1 MSDPQAL
8 LPPGWPSPKGYANG
22 MAASGRIVVTGG
34 LIGWDERE
42 VFAEGFLAQA
52 RQALLNL
59 CAVLAAGGA
68 EPRHLVR
75 LNWYVVDMDEYLES
89 RKALGPIYREI
100 LGRHFPAMA
109 VMQIVRLVEPAAR
122 LEIEGTAVVEE
133 SRIEESRIRKLG
145 VAEELP

>member
-1 MSDPQAL
+1 MSDRQAL

-52 RQALLNL
+52 RQALSNL
-59 CAVLAAGGA
+59 RAVLAAGGA

-75 LNWYVVDMDEYLES
+75 LNWYVVDMDEYLEA
-89 RKALGPIYREI
+89 RKALGPVYREI

-122 LEIEGTAVVEE
+122 LEIEGTAVVPEE
-133 SRIEESRIRKLG
+133 GRLG
-145 VAEELP
+145 D

>member
-34 LIGWDERE
+34 MIGWDERE
-42 VFAEGFLAQA
+42 EFFEGFLAQA

-59 CAVLAAGGA
+59 RAVLEAGGA

-75 LNWYVVDMDEYLES
+75 LNWYVVDMDEYLEN

-122 LEIEGTAVVEE
+122 LEIEGTAVVD
-133 SRIEESRIRKLG
+133 S
-145 VAEELP
+145 

>member
-8 LPPGWPSPKGYANG
+8 LPSGWPPPKGYANG

-59 CAVLAAGGA
+59 RAVLAAGCA

-75 LNWYVVDMDEYLES
+75 LNWYVVDMDEYLEN

-122 LEIEGTAVVEE
+122 LEIEGTAVVP
-133 SRIEESRIRKLG
+133 
-145 VAEELP
+145 A

>member
-8 LPPGWPSPKGYANG
+8 LPPGWPAPRGYSNG

-42 VFAEGFLAQA
+42 VFAEGFLAQT

-59 CAVLAAGGA
+59 RAVLAAGGA

-100 LGRHFPAMA
+100 LGRNFPAMA

-122 LEIEGTAVVEE
+122 LEIEGTAVVPEGE
-133 SRIEESRIRKLG
+133 T
-145 VAEELP
+145 VP

>member
-59 CAVLAAGGA
+59 HAVLAAGGA

-75 LNWYVVDMDEYLES
+75 LNWYVVDMDEYLEA
-89 RKALGPIYREI
+89 RKALGPVYREI

-122 LEIEGTAVVEE
+122 LEIEGTAIVPEGE
-133 SRIEESRIRKLG
+133 
-145 VAEELP
+145 A

>member
-1 MSDPQAL
+1 MSGPRAL
-8 LPPGWPSPKGYANG
+8 LPPGWPPPKGYANG

-59 CAVLAAGGA
+59 RAVLAEGGA

-75 LNWYVVDMDEYLES
+75 LNWYVVDMDEYLLS
-89 RKALGPIYREI
+89 RKALGPVYREV
-100 LGRHFPAMA
+100 LGRNFPAMA

-122 LEIEGTAVVEE
+122 LEIEGTAVVPEGE
-133 SRIEESRIRKLG
+133 
-145 VAEELP
+145 A

>member
-8 LPPGWPSPKGYANG
+8 LPPGWPSPKGYENG

-59 CAVLAAGGA
+59 RAVLEAGGA

-100 LGRHFPAMA
+100 LGRNFPAMA

-122 LEIEGTAVVEE
+122 LEIEGTAVVPEAPE
-133 SRIEESRIRKLG
+133 APVER
-145 VAEELP
+145 A

>member
-8 LPPGWPSPKGYANG
+8 LPPGWPPPKGYANG
-22 MAASGRIVVTGG
+22 MAAEGKIVVTGG

-42 VFAEGFLAQA
+42 VLAEGFLAQA

-59 CAVLAAGGA
+59 RAVLAAGGA
-68 EPRHLVR
+68 EPGHLVR
-75 LNWYVVDMDEYLES
+75 LNWYVVDMDEYLEN
-89 RKALGPIYREI
+89 RQALGAVYREI

-122 LEIEGTAVVEE
+122 LEIEGTAIV
-133 SRIEESRIRKLG
+133 S
-145 VAEELP
+145 

>member
-1 MSDPQAL
+1 MSGPRAL
-8 LPPGWPSPKGYANG
+8 LPPGWPPPKGYANG

-42 VFAEGFLAQA
+42 VFADGFLGQA

-59 CAVLAAGGA
+59 HAVLVAGGA
-68 EPRHLVR
+68 EPRHLMR
-75 LNWYVVDMDEYLES
+75 LNWYVVDMDEYLEN

-122 LEIEGTAVVEE
+122 LEIEGTAVVTEE
-133 SRIEESRIRKLG
+133 RE
-145 VAEELP
+145 

>member
-42 VFAEGFLAQA
+42 MFAEGFLGQA

-59 CAVLAAGGA
+59 HAVLAAGGA
-68 EPRHLVR
+68 EPRNLVR
-75 LNWYVVDMDEYLES
+75 LNWYVVDMDEYLEN
-89 RKALGPIYREI
+89 RKALGFIYREI

-109 VMQIVRLVEPAAR
+109 VMQIVRLVESEAR
-122 LEIEGTAVVEE
+122 LEIEGTAVVP
-133 SRIEESRIRKLG
+133 I
-145 VAEELP
+145 

>member
-1 MSDPQAL
+1 VSDPQAL
-8 LPPGWPSPKGYANG
+8 LPPGWPPPKGYVNG
-22 MAASGRIVVTGG
+22 MAASGKILVTGG

-42 VFAEGFLAQA
+42 VLAEGFLAQA

-59 CAVLAAGGA
+59 RAVLAAGGA

-75 LNWYVVDMDEYLES
+75 LNWYVVDMDEYLEN
-89 RKALGPIYREI
+89 RQALGAIYREI

-122 LEIEGTAVVEE
+122 LEIEGTAIV
-133 SRIEESRIRKLG
+133 S
-145 VAEELP
+145 

>member
-42 VFAEGFLAQA
+42 VFAQGFLAQA

-59 CAVLAAGGA
+59 RAVLAAGGA

-75 LNWYVVDMDEYLES
+75 LNWYVMDMDEYLES

-122 LEIEGTAVVEE
+122 LEIEGTAVVSEE
-133 SRIEESRIRKLG
+133 
-145 VAEELP
+145 AA

>member
-1 MSDPQAL
+1 MSDPEAL
-8 LPPGWPSPKGYANG
+8 LPPGWPPPKGYANG
-22 MAASGRIVVTGG
+22 MAARGKIVVTGG

-42 VFAEGFLAQA
+42 ALAEGFLAQT

-59 CAVLAAGGA
+59 VAVLAAGGA

-75 LNWYVVDMDEYLES
+75 LNWYVVDMDEYLEN

-109 VMQIVRLVEPAAR
+109 VMQVVRLVEPAAR
-122 LEIEGTAVVEE
+122 LEIEGTAVVSEDQ
-133 SRIEESRIRKLG
+133 
-145 VAEELP
+145 A

>member
-8 LPPGWPSPKGYANG
+8 LPPGWPPPKGYANG

-34 LIGWDERE
+34 LIGWDEKE

-52 RQALLNL
+52 RQALSNL
-59 CAVLAAGGA
+59 RAVLAAGGA

-89 RKALGPIYREI
+89 RKALGPTYREI

-122 LEIEGTAVVEE
+122 LEIEGTAVVPERSE
-133 SRIEESRIRKLG
+133 
-145 VAEELP
+145 

>member
-1 MSDPQAL
+1 MSDPEPL
-8 LPPGWPSPKGYANG
+8 LPPGWPPPKGYSNGVSANIG
-22 MAASGRIVVTGG
+22 SGKIVVTGG

-42 VFAEGFLAQA
+42 VLAQGFLAQA

-59 CAVLAAGGA
+59 RAVLAAGGA

-75 LNWYVVDMDEYLES
+75 LNWYVVDMDEYLEN
-89 RKALGPIYREI
+89 RKALGAAYREV

-122 LEIEGTAVVEE
+122 LEIEGTAIV
-133 SRIEESRIRKLG
+133 S
-145 VAEELP
+145 

>member
-1 MSDPQAL
+1 
-8 LPPGWPSPKGYANG
+8 
-22 MAASGRIVVTGG
+22 MAASGKIVVTGG

-42 VFAEGFLAQA
+42 VLAEGFLAQA

-59 CAVLAAGGA
+59 RAVLAAGGT

-75 LNWYVVDMDEYLES
+75 LNWYVVDMDEYLEN
-89 RKALGPIYREI
+89 RQALGAVYREI

-122 LEIEGTAVVEE
+122 LEIEGTAVVGE
-133 SRIEESRIRKLG
+133 SG
-145 VAEELP
+145 